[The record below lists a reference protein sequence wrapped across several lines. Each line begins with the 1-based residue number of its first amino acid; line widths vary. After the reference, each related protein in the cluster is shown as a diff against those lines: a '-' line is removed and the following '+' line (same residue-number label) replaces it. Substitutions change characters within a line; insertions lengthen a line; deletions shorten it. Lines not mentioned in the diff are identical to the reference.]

1 MLAPSGVS
9 LLAPAAL
16 AHRFLNPL
24 NHPLS
29 ALATALLPAAV
40 PTAGDGLAVVEA
52 ALRLLGL
59 LLAL

>member
-1 MLAPSGVS
+1 MS

-16 AHRFLNPL
+16 AHRFLDPL

-29 ALATALLPAAV
+29 ALAVALLPAAA
-40 PTAGDGLAVVEA
+40 PTGGSALVVVEA
-52 ALRLLGL
+52 ALRLVRL